1 MFFIR
6 ARLDMSSFIDFV
18 KDSYI
23 EFREKVEWPTWD
35 ELQSS
40 VIIVAISSLLL
51 AVFTFGVDTVF
62 GVAIKNLY
70 SLFIS
75 LFN

>member
-1 MFFIR
+1 
-6 ARLDMSSFIDFV
+6 MSSFIDFV

-23 EFREKVEWPTWD
+23 EFREKVEWSKWS

-40 VIIVAISSLLL
+40 VVIVAISALLL
-51 AVFTFGVDTVF
+51 AVFTCGVDTTF
-62 GVAIKNLY
+62 SMMIKNLY
-70 SLFIS
+70 SLFIN

>member
-1 MFFIR
+1 
-6 ARLDMSSFIDFV
+6 MSSFIDFV

-23 EFREKVEWPTWD
+23 EFREKVEWSKWS

-40 VIIVAISSLLL
+40 VVIVAISALLL
-51 AVFTFGVDTVF
+51 AVFTFGVDATF
-62 GVAIKNLY
+62 SMMIKNLY
-70 SLFIS
+70 SLFIN

>member
-1 MFFIR
+1 
-6 ARLDMSSFIDFV
+6 MSSFIDFV

-23 EFREKVEWPTWD
+23 EFREKVEWSKWS

-40 VIIVAISSLLL
+40 VVIVAISALLL
-51 AVFTFGVDTVF
+51 AMFTFGVDTTF
-62 GVAIKNLY
+62 SMMIKNLY
-70 SLFIS
+70 SLFIN

>member
-1 MFFIR
+1 
-6 ARLDMSSFIDFV
+6 MSSFIDFV

>member
-1 MFFIR
+1 
-6 ARLDMSSFIDFV
+6 MSSFIDFV

-23 EFREKVEWPTWD
+23 EFREKVEWSKWS

-40 VIIVAISSLLL
+40 VVIVAISALLL
-51 AVFTFGVDTVF
+51 AVFTFGVDTTF
-62 GVAIKNLY
+62 SMMIKNLY
-70 SLFIS
+70 SLFIN

>member
-1 MFFIR
+1 MC
-6 ARLDMSSFIDFV
+6 SFIDFV

-23 EFREKVEWPTWD
+23 EFREEVEWSKWS

-40 VIIVAISSLLL
+40 VVIVAISALLL
-51 AVFTFGVDTVF
+51 AVFTFGVDTTF
-62 GVAIKNLY
+62 SMMIKNLY
-70 SLFIS
+70 SLFIN

>member
-1 MFFIR
+1 
-6 ARLDMSSFIDFV
+6 MSSFIDFV

-23 EFREKVEWPTWD
+23 EFREKVEWSKWS
-35 ELQSS
+35 ELQTS
-40 VIIVAISSLLL
+40 VVIVAISALLL

-62 GVAIKNLY
+62 SMAIKNLY
-70 SLFIS
+70 SLFIN

>member
-1 MFFIR
+1 
-6 ARLDMSSFIDFV
+6 MSSFIDFV

-23 EFREKVEWPTWD
+23 EFREKVEWSKWS

-40 VIIVAISSLLL
+40 VVIVALSALLL
-51 AVFTFGVDTVF
+51 AVFTFGVDTTF
-62 GVAIKNLY
+62 SMMIKNLY
-70 SLFIS
+70 SLFIN

>member
-1 MFFIR
+1 
-6 ARLDMSSFIDFV
+6 MSSFIDFV

-23 EFREKVEWPTWD
+23 EFREKVEWSKGS

-40 VIIVAISSLLL
+40 VVIVAISALLL
-51 AVFTFGVDTVF
+51 AVFTFGVDTTF
-62 GVAIKNLY
+62 SMMIKNLY
-70 SLFIS
+70 SLFIN

>member
-1 MFFIR
+1 
-6 ARLDMSSFIDFV
+6 MSSFIDFV

-23 EFREKVEWPTWD
+23 EFREKVEWSKWS

-40 VIIVAISSLLL
+40 VFIVAISALLL
-51 AVFTFGVDTVF
+51 AVFTFGVDTTF
-62 GVAIKNLY
+62 SMMIKNLY
-70 SLFIS
+70 SLFIN

>member
-1 MFFIR
+1 
-6 ARLDMSSFIDFV
+6 MSSFIDFV

-23 EFREKVEWPTWD
+23 EFREKVEWSKWS
-35 ELQSS
+35 ELQFS
-40 VIIVAISSLLL
+40 VVVVAISALLL

-62 GVAIKNLY
+62 SIAMKNLY
-70 SLFIS
+70 SLFIN

>member
-1 MFFIR
+1 
-6 ARLDMSSFIDFV
+6 MSSFIEFV

-23 EFREKVEWPTWD
+23 EFREKVEWSKWS
-35 ELQSS
+35 ELQTS
-40 VIIVAISSLLL
+40 VVIVAISALLL

-62 GVAIKNLY
+62 SMAIKNLY
-70 SLFIS
+70 SLFIN

>member
-1 MFFIR
+1 
-6 ARLDMSSFIDFV
+6 MSSFIDFV

-23 EFREKVEWPTWD
+23 EFREKVEWSKWN

-40 VIIVAISSLLL
+40 VVIVAISALLL
-51 AVFTFGVDTVF
+51 AVFTFGVDTTF
-62 GVAIKNLY
+62 SMAIKNLY
-70 SLFIS
+70 SLFIN

>member
-1 MFFIR
+1 MC
-6 ARLDMSSFIDFV
+6 SFIDFV

-23 EFREKVEWPTWD
+23 EFREKVEWSKWS

-40 VIIVAISSLLL
+40 VVIVAISALLL
-51 AVFTFGVDTVF
+51 AVFTFGVDTTF
-62 GVAIKNLY
+62 SMMIKNLY
-70 SLFIS
+70 SLFIN

>member
-1 MFFIR
+1 
-6 ARLDMSSFIDFV
+6 MSSFIDFV

-23 EFREKVEWPTWD
+23 EFREKVEWSKWS

-40 VIIVAISSLLL
+40 VVIVAISAVVL
-51 AVFTFGVDTVF
+51 AVFTFGVDTTF
-62 GVAIKNLY
+62 SMMIKNLY
-70 SLFIS
+70 SLFIN

>member
-1 MFFIR
+1 
-6 ARLDMSSFIDFV
+6 MSSFIDFV

-23 EFREKVEWPTWD
+23 EFREKVEWSKWS
-35 ELQSS
+35 ELQFS
-40 VIIVAISSLLL
+40 VVVVAISALLL

-62 GVAIKNLY
+62 SIAIKNLY
-70 SLFIS
+70 SLFIN

>member
-1 MFFIR
+1 
-6 ARLDMSSFIDFV
+6 MSSFVDFV

-23 EFREKVEWPTWD
+23 EFREKVEWSKWS
-35 ELQSS
+35 ELQFS
-40 VIIVAISSLLL
+40 VVVVAISALLL

-62 GVAIKNLY
+62 SIAIKNLY
-70 SLFIS
+70 SLFIN

>member
-1 MFFIR
+1 
-6 ARLDMSSFIDFV
+6 MSSFIDFV

-23 EFREKVEWPTWD
+23 EFREKVEWSKWS

-40 VIIVAISSLLL
+40 VVMVAISALLL
-51 AVFTFGVDTVF
+51 AVFTFGVDTTF
-62 GVAIKNLY
+62 SMMIKNLY
-70 SLFIS
+70 SLFIN

>member
-1 MFFIR
+1 
-6 ARLDMSSFIDFV
+6 MSSFIDFV

-23 EFREKVEWPTWD
+23 EFREKVEWSKWS

-40 VIIVAISSLLL
+40 VVIVAISALLL
-51 AVFTFGVDTVF
+51 AVFTFGVDTTF
-62 GVAIKNLY
+62 SMMIKNLY
-70 SLFIS
+70 YLFIN

>member
-1 MFFIR
+1 
-6 ARLDMSSFIDFV
+6 MSSFIDFL

-23 EFREKVEWPTWD
+23 EFREKVEWSKWS

-40 VIIVAISSLLL
+40 VVIVAISALLL
-51 AVFTFGVDTVF
+51 AVFTFGVDTTF
-62 GVAIKNLY
+62 SMMIKNLY
-70 SLFIS
+70 SLFIN

>member
-1 MFFIR
+1 
-6 ARLDMSSFIDFV
+6 MSSFIDFI

-23 EFREKVEWPTWD
+23 EFREKVEWSKWS

-40 VIIVAISSLLL
+40 VVIVAISALLL
-51 AVFTFGVDTVF
+51 AVFTFGVDTTF
-62 GVAIKNLY
+62 SMMIKNLY
-70 SLFIS
+70 SLFIN

>member
-1 MFFIR
+1 
-6 ARLDMSSFIDFV
+6 MSSFIDFV

-23 EFREKVEWPTWD
+23 EFREKVEWSKWS

-40 VIIVAISSLLL
+40 VVIVAILALLL
-51 AVFTFGVDTVF
+51 AVFTFGVDTTF
-62 GVAIKNLY
+62 SMMIKNLY
-70 SLFIS
+70 SLFIN